1 MVDKRLQ
8 HTASSGAKTDTKCF
22 FCITKGQALTHQRA
36 KEQEMLFYA
45 GNSNGR
51 KDVTLRY
58 YTYSMYFWNEK
69 SRSMTRR
76 CKKHLLKTQLKHTK
90 RKQNTQFSKGAMIS
104 PANLAVS
111 ILLRF
116 PSCRNKFHILK
127 PYFLNSETLRRNT
140 TFISIDDS
148 NSI

>member
-8 HTASSGAKTDTKCF
+8 HTPSSGAKIDTKCF

-116 PSCRNKFHILK
+116 PSCRNKFPHLK
-127 PYFLNSETLRRNT
+127 TLFSKQRDPQKKHNFYFYRC
-140 TFISIDDS
+140 
-148 NSI
+148 

>member
-8 HTASSGAKTDTKCF
+8 HTASYGAKIDRKCF

-90 RKQNTQFSKGAMIS
+90 RKQNTQFSKAAMTS
-104 PANLAVS
+104 PAILAVS

-116 PSCRNKFHILK
+116 PSCRNKFPHLK
-127 PYFLNSETLRRNT
+127 TLFSKQRDPQKKRNFYFYRC
-140 TFISIDDS
+140 
-148 NSI
+148 